1 VKAADLSRLL
11 AEHVDQLAAELLS
24 GGHREGREWRAGSV
38 SGEPG
43 ASLQLHLTGD
53 RRGRWCDYAADQ
65 HGDLLDLIGASL
77 DLGTVDAMAWA
88 RRWLGI
94 EDGEAVIPMRPAPAP
109 EPEDPDRWRHAWNKA
124 VPIAGTKAEIYLSWR
139 MLSFDDR
146 EGDVMR
152 FAARRARKNVA
163 GELEHHPALL
173 IALRDIRD
181 GEQVGMTNVY
191 LRRDGTDRL
200 RDPKGKTVTGRARG
214 AAMMLSAFDDVTMGL
229 TVCEGA
235 ETGMAILNNGLA
247 PVWAIGGASFL
258 KTFPVLDGIESLTIA
273 ADAGRAGEEAAEAVA
288 SRWRATRRDVAIIKP
303 PVGDWADEEEQVAA

>member
-200 RDPKGKTVTGRARG
+200 RDRHWPRPRRRHDVVSVRRRHDGLNRLRG
-214 AAMMLSAFDDVTMGL
+214 
-229 TVCEGA
+229 
-235 ETGMAILNNGLA
+235 
-247 PVWAIGGASFL
+247 
-258 KTFPVLDGIESLTIA
+258 
-273 ADAGRAGEEAAEAVA
+273 
-288 SRWRATRRDVAIIKP
+288 RRDRH
-303 PVGDWADEEEQVAA
+303 GDLEQRLGTGLGDRRGELPEDIPGARRDRELDHRRGCRSRR